1 MSGVDP
7 ATIAAVASVASSA
20 IGQMGKSGGGGAS
33 TPLGG
38 IPPVTAMPP
47 PGPGGTPPFARAS
60 RLPSRRPG
68 GSPDSF
74 EDLLDELLRQRG
86 STF

>member
-1 MSGVDP
+1 MAGVDP
-7 ATIAAVASVASSA
+7 ATITAIASVAGPMMA
-20 IGQMGKSGGGGAS
+20 QMRKPGGVS

-38 IPPVTAMPP
+38 VPPVTAMPP

-60 RLPSRRPG
+60 RRPG

-74 EDLLDELLRQRG
+74 EDLLEALLRSRG

>member
-7 ATIAAVASVASSA
+7 ATITAIASVAGPVL
-20 IGQMGKSGGGGAS
+20 GQMGKSGGAGAS

-38 IPPVTAMPP
+38 MPPVTMSS
-47 PGPGGTPPFARAS
+47 PGPGGTPPFNRAP

-68 GSPDSF
+68 GLPDSF

-86 STF
+86 AMG